1 MAASTTHSSSRRRC
15 RRSVL
20 HVDADAPSLK
30 MPSEYQLNTASAEDD
45 CVAIV
50 FASSHQ
56 RQNVVEAVR
65 DTKFCSDTGAYAF
78 ASVGDLMT
86 GIAFVSMLSNE
97 SWLASAIS
105 ASRTSVAVACAPA
118 SRRTRPK

>member
-1 MAASTTHSSSRRRC
+1 MG
-15 RRSVL
+15 
-20 HVDADAPSLK
+20 
-30 MPSEYQLNTASAEDD
+30 ASAEDD

-97 SWLASAIS
+97 SWLASAIR

-118 SRRTRPK
+118 SRRTRPTTNSRASLSSKKDDSEIVCPVVTERQLVLPQL